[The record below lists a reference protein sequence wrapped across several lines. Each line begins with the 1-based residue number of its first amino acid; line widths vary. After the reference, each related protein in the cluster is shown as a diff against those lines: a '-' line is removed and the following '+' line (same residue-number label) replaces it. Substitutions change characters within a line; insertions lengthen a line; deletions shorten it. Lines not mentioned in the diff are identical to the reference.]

1 MREGRGRSGPGRCE
15 EAPSLLSRSCTT
27 PRPFPA
33 CCAANPCLQ
42 EEAALMPSEVRALHH
57 HLNVLGVIG
66 IVHCSRVPDLH
77 KAYRQFQQRCKC
89 VATLIFLFLW
99 A

>member
-1 MREGRGRSGPGRCE
+1 
-15 EAPSLLSRSCTT
+15 
-27 PRPFPA
+27 
-33 CCAANPCLQ
+33 
-42 EEAALMPSEVRALHH
+42 MPSEVRALHH

-89 VATLIFLFLW
+89 VAAGVFLFLW